1 MSGSST
7 CFRRAGALDLDAIAG
22 SHVRPIVPDRLV
34 MRAAIVPERDRMRAP
49 AEAAGPFRLVAMI
62 DQESQHPLA
71 LESRQFIDLRGE
83 VGVDVNDLLAGD
95 GMLRDHRVD
104 GERRGGTED
113 LPAVMGS
120 G

>member
-34 MRAAIVPERDRMRAP
+34 MRAAIVPERDRMRTP

-62 DQESQHPLA
+62 DQESQHPVA

-83 VGVDVNDLLAGD
+83 VGVDVNNLLAGD
-95 GMLRDHRVD
+95 GIRAQNLLCCTTQALICIPSAI
-104 GERRGGTED
+104 RRW
-113 LPAVMGS
+113 
-120 G
+120 